1 MVRRRLAITPELW
14 TQMLTRTQPQTF
26 RITRN
31 ALPEDAK
38 CVGMEAVSRLWD
50 ERGVEGSAERG
61 TIYLWVTSAV
71 FQESDPIDLPSPV
84 FVKEL
89 GNG

>member
-14 TQMLTRTQPQTF
+14 VQTLTRTQPQTF

-38 CVGMEAVSRLWD
+38 CVGLEPDAH
-50 ERGVEGSAERG
+50 GNA
-61 TIYLWVTSAV
+61 IYLWITSAV

-84 FVKEL
+84 FVCKEPE
-89 GNG
+89 NG